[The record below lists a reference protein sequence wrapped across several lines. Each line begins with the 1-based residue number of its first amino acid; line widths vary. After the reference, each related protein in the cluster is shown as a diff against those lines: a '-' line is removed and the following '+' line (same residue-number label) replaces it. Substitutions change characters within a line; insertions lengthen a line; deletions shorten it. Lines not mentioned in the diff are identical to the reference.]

1 MEKLSP
7 KVDVVFRKL
16 FGSETSKDIL
26 IALIN
31 SIVGPD
37 LIIKD
42 IEIRNPYNLAKYARS
57 KESILDIKAVDHAG
71 VWYNIEMQVVGT
83 ALYGKRAIYYG
94 AKVYVDQIE
103 EGVPY
108 SSLST
113 TIGIH
118 LLDFTFFK
126 DERYFR
132 HCVIQD
138 KLTHESYEQLKYL
151 QFYFV
156 EMGKFRKQFHELASP
171 LDRWIAFLNNSNIL
185 DSRELPETLR
195 DDAAIVKAVHDL
207 GIMGL
212 EPEEQD
218 IYDKEVLA
226 NMVDTGLLQFEREE
240 GREEGRQEGREEG
253 RQEGLQAGLQ
263 TGKEQ
268 LLSILIGHRF
278 STMPAQITKSL
289 DALSSDQMNEL
300 AKALFSFTSL
310 SELEDWLAARQ

>member
-1 MEKLSP
+1 MNKFSP

-31 SIVGPD
+31 SVVGPD
-37 LIIKD
+37 IVITD
-42 IEIRNPYNLAKYARS
+42 IEIRNPYNLARYSGA
-57 KESILDIKAVDHAG
+57 KESILDIKAVDQNG
-71 VWYNIEMQVVGT
+71 TWYNIEMQVVGT

-94 AKVYVDQIE
+94 AKVFVDQIE
-103 EGVPY
+103 EAVPF
-108 SSLST
+108 SALNT

-138 KLTHESYEQLKYL
+138 KQTHESYEQLKYL
-151 QFYFV
+151 QFYFI
-156 EMGKFRKQFHELASP
+156 EMGKFRKQFNELASP

-185 DSRELPETLR
+185 DSKDLPATLR
-195 DDAAIVKAVHDL
+195 DDAAIVKAARDL
-207 GIMGL
+207 DVMGL

-226 NMVDTGLLQFEREE
+226 NMVDTGLLQYEREE
-240 GREEGRQEGREEG
+240 GRLEGRQEGR
-253 RQEGLQAGLQ
+253 QEG
-263 TGKEQ
+263 KEE
-268 LLSILIGHRF
+268 LLSLLIEKRF
-278 STMPAQITKSL
+278 STMPDHITKSL
-289 DALSSDQMNEL
+289 DALSSEQMNDL

-310 SELEDWLAARQ
+310 SELEDWLAAR